1 MAMFEGHRTGLSSFA
16 PANKTTARKMSITA
30 PNQPGF
36 SEIRPK
42 SYGFE
47 VTAAAVDDFLFWL
60 EFFFFG
66 SVNCDIDFQGE

>member
-1 MAMFEGHRTGLSSFA
+1 MVS
-16 PANKTTARKMSITA
+16 P
-30 PNQPGF
+30 
-36 SEIRPK
+36 IRSQLYRSRRSNLPYPIGTNTK

-66 SVNCDIDFQGE
+66 SVNCDIDFPGVEGPTS